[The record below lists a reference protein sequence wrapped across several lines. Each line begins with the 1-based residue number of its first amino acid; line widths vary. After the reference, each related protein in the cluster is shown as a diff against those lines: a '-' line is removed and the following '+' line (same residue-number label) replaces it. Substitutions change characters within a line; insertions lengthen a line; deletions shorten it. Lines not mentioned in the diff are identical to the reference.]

1 MITSAASSRRKHAVE
16 SFGSA
21 QDCIGRVE
29 KNMSLFAITR
39 GQFSM
44 LDAVNVGRSSLYSPW
59 LLDTPDSNPQ

>member
-44 LDAVNVGRSSLYSPW
+44 LDDKRLTFKHLTGK
-59 LLDTPDSNPQ
+59 TQ